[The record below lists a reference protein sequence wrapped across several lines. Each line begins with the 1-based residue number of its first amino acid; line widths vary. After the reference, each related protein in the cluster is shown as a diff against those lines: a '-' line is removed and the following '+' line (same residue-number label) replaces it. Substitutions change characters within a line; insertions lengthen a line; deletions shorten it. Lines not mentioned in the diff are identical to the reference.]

1 MLQDGSVIKFA
12 RLGLGHA
19 GTQACGRAGERAAS
33 GHVNGGRVCK
43 QPVGMQ
49 VTVAR
54 RVGVLAGDVQAAG
67 RVAYRWTVDRHTDRY
82 VHPTHAHA
90 EEHV

>member
-1 MLQDGSVIKFA
+1 M
-12 RLGLGHA
+12 
-19 GTQACGRAGERAAS
+19 
-33 GHVNGGRVCK
+33 CK